1 MSISLHCA
9 ACGTE
14 TKANCNCGKPYRH
27 MSAGEAAALAV
38 AAHPNWS
45 DRRIA
50 EATGVSDFTIRHA
63 RKPTAR
69 NLAVEKREGLD
80 GRKRRKPEL
89 EARQQR
95 IAAKADAG
103 VSAKE
108 IAAAEGIAIRGV
120 HKELEQARIDREAF
134 ERGVLHGRQNPDPAK
149 VTLTKAQQKRLDNGE
164 RAYRQHLADIFEETV
179 QKEIRRRV
187 DEYVAPRFLER
198 EKDAEQC
205 RKFARRKGLFKREE
219 YNVILRCVHPDR
231 APSID
236 EKNEA
241 FRLLHE
247 NRLFLL
253 SEKDDPRTYPP
264 LPTADEFMAGIKRPF
279 RKTEN

>member
-1 MSISLHCA
+1 MSSSLHCA

-14 TKANCNCGKPYRH
+14 TKANCKCGQPYRH

-45 DRRIA
+45 NVKLAEMVGVGQMTIA
-50 EATGVSDFTIRHA
+50 RA
-63 RKPTAR
+63 RPTSP
-69 NLAVEKREGLD
+69 NGEVEKREGRD

-108 IAAAEGIAIRGV
+108 IAAAEGIVTRGV

-149 VTLTKAQQKRLDNGE
+149 VSLTKAQQKRLEAGE

-198 EKDAEQC
+198 EKDADQL